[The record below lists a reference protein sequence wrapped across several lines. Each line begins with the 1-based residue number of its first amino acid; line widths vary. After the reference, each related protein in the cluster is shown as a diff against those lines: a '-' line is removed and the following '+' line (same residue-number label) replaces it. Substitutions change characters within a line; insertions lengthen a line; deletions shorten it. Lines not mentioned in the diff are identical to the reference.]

1 MAQPKP
7 PRGGPSIGL
16 IIISILLV
24 IVGVYSFQSALFTD
38 VSDVTRFLFLVMFVL
53 SFGFV
58 IFSMRRVRRGYSITR
73 IVPYKVLSIV
83 KCAQCSFKQIKN
95 FAVGDYVTKT
105 EGKCT
110 QCGVGDLSI
119 NGIYTEGPPKR

>member
-24 IVGVYSFQSALFTD
+24 IVGAYSFQSALFVQTD
-38 VSDVTRFLFLVMFVL
+38 DVTRFLFLVMFVL

-73 IVPYKVLSIV
+73 VVPYKVLSIV

-105 EGKCT
+105 QGKCT

-119 NGIYTEGPPKR
+119 NGIYTEGPPRR